1 MLVNF
6 INPYC
11 FCCCCLI
18 LSGSIPMV
26 GEVMS
31 AARGATNAFSGATHH
46 VNDALR
52 KLGARNIKAGVG
64 CGVGF
69 GHGFGVGIAVKPSA
83 IHKLQASI
91 MGTASSLMTKLGRM
105 SETTTDQ
112 TEIEDQAPQ
121 SLTEHKKHLDTK
133 SSYNNNGSPTNSR
146 TFGTRT
152 EKVIN
157 SFLDNPILTQ
167 QHDTTGEERQVTHLE
182 SESLMLQMVLK
193 HQKLVNELMEE
204 NETLRRIIIE
214 DLKVSPEKL
223 NSVSS
228 YVNNQ
233 TCQQQPSTKSPND
246 QHIENSLPPQ
256 SRKKPCQK
264 RTQSRTSRTSPVN
277 NSSHSG
283 KSPRVP
289 LQRLMRSKIRRDCGC
304 DECIRKLGA
313 RNIKAGVGC
322 GVGFGHGFGVGIA
335 VKPSAIHK
343 LQASIMGTAS
353 SLMTKLG
360 RTSET
365 TADQTEIEDQAPQ
378 SLTEHKKHLDTK
390 SSYKNNGSPIDSRT
404 FGTRTEKVINSFL
417 DNPIL
422 TQQTGEER
430 QVTQLESESLML
442 QMVLKHQKLVNELM
456 EENEKLR
463 RIIIEDLKVS
473 PEKLNSVSSYVY
485 ESPCKDC
492 FECRRKHRR
501 NR

>member
-1 MLVNF
+1 
-6 INPYC
+6 
-11 FCCCCLI
+11 
-18 LSGSIPMV
+18 MV
-26 GEVMS
+26 GEVMR

-228 YVNNQ
+228 YV
-233 TCQQQPSTKSPND
+233 
-246 QHIENSLPPQ
+246 
-256 SRKKPCQK
+256 
-264 RTQSRTSRTSPVN
+264 
-277 NSSHSG
+277 
-283 KSPRVP
+283 
-289 LQRLMRSKIRRDCGC
+289 
-304 DECIRKLGA
+304 
-313 RNIKAGVGC
+313 
-322 GVGFGHGFGVGIA
+322 
-335 VKPSAIHK
+335 
-343 LQASIMGTAS
+343 
-353 SLMTKLG
+353 
-360 RTSET
+360 
-365 TADQTEIEDQAPQ
+365 
-378 SLTEHKKHLDTK
+378 
-390 SSYKNNGSPIDSRT
+390 
-404 FGTRTEKVINSFL
+404 
-417 DNPIL
+417 
-422 TQQTGEER
+422 
-430 QVTQLESESLML
+430 
-442 QMVLKHQKLVNELM
+442 
-456 EENEKLR
+456 
-463 RIIIEDLKVS
+463 
-473 PEKLNSVSSYVY
+473 Y

>member
-1 MLVNF
+1 MEDSGIGGGGRISSSGVVMKKEGLGISNGGMRF
-6 INPYC
+6 QNPFAFKALQVFTGFGVGC
-11 FCCCCLI
+11 GVGIGSGAPLN
-18 LSGSIPMV
+18 LGSIPMV

-46 VNDALR
+46 VNDAL
-52 KLGARNIKAGVG
+52 
-64 CGVGF
+64 
-69 GHGFGVGIAVKPSA
+69 
-83 IHKLQASI
+83 
-91 MGTASSLMTKLGRM
+91 
-105 SETTTDQ
+105 
-112 TEIEDQAPQ
+112 
-121 SLTEHKKHLDTK
+121 
-133 SSYNNNGSPTNSR
+133 
-146 TFGTRT
+146 
-152 EKVIN
+152 
-157 SFLDNPILTQ
+157 
-167 QHDTTGEERQVTHLE
+167 
-182 SESLMLQMVLK
+182 
-193 HQKLVNELMEE
+193 
-204 NETLRRIIIE
+204 
-214 DLKVSPEKL
+214 
-223 NSVSS
+223 
-228 YVNNQ
+228 
-233 TCQQQPSTKSPND
+233 
-246 QHIENSLPPQ
+246 
-256 SRKKPCQK
+256 
-264 RTQSRTSRTSPVN
+264 
-277 NSSHSG
+277 
-283 KSPRVP
+283 
-289 LQRLMRSKIRRDCGC
+289 
-304 DECIRKLGA
+304 RKLGA

-442 QMVLKHQKLVNELM
+442 QMVVLKHQKLVNELM

>member
-1 MLVNF
+1 
-6 INPYC
+6 
-11 FCCCCLI
+11 
-18 LSGSIPMV
+18 
-26 GEVMS
+26 MS
-31 AARGATNAFSGATHH
+31 AARGATSAFSGATHH

-121 SLTEHKKHLDTK
+121 SLTEHKKHVDTK
-133 SSYNNNGSPTNSR
+133 ASYKNRGSSSDPR

-167 QHDTTGEERQVTHLE
+167 QQDTTAEERQVTQLE

-223 NSVSS
+223 
-228 YVNNQ
+228 
-233 TCQQQPSTKSPND
+233 K
-246 QHIENSLPPQ
+246 
-256 SRKKPCQK
+256 
-264 RTQSRTSRTSPVN
+264 
-277 NSSHSG
+277 
-283 KSPRVP
+283 
-289 LQRLMRSKIRRDCGC
+289 
-304 DECIRKLGA
+304 
-313 RNIKAGVGC
+313 
-322 GVGFGHGFGVGIA
+322 
-335 VKPSAIHK
+335 
-343 LQASIMGTAS
+343 
-353 SLMTKLG
+353 
-360 RTSET
+360 
-365 TADQTEIEDQAPQ
+365 
-378 SLTEHKKHLDTK
+378 
-390 SSYKNNGSPIDSRT
+390 
-404 FGTRTEKVINSFL
+404 
-417 DNPIL
+417 
-422 TQQTGEER
+422 
-430 QVTQLESESLML
+430 
-442 QMVLKHQKLVNELM
+442 
-456 EENEKLR
+456 
-463 RIIIEDLKVS
+463 
-473 PEKLNSVSSYVY
+473 SVSSYVY